1 MNDSKQI
8 VIQIITVCLYIVE
21 GAILLPFIDSGLN
34 AMNQQSTVAFIGG
47 LIWCV
52 FVIALFVYIIKTK
65 LNDNIARFIIN
76 TINFK

>member
-1 MNDSKQI
+1 MTDPKQL
-8 VIQIITVCLYIVE
+8 VRQIITVCLYIIE
-21 GAILLPFIDSGLN
+21 GAILLPFVDSGLN

-47 LIWCV
+47 LIWCL

-76 TINFK
+76 TLNF

>member
-1 MNDSKQI
+1 MTDSNQL
-8 VIQIITVCLYIVE
+8 VRQIITVCLYIIE
-21 GAILLPFIDSGLN
+21 GAILLPFVDSGLN

-47 LIWCV
+47 LIWCL

-76 TINFK
+76 TLNF

>member
-1 MNDSKQI
+1 MTDSKQL
-8 VIQIITVCLYIVE
+8 VRQIITVCLYIIE
-21 GAILLPFIDSGLN
+21 GAILLPFVDSGLN

-52 FVIALFVYIIKTK
+52 FVIALFVYIVKTK

-76 TINFK
+76 NLNF

>member
-1 MNDSKQI
+1 MNDLKHLIKQI
-8 VIQIITVCLYIVE
+8 IIICLYIIE
-21 GAILLPFIDSGLN
+21 GAILLPFVDSGLN

-47 LIWCV
+47 LIWCI

-76 TINFK
+76 NLNF

>member
-1 MNDSKQI
+1 MTDPKQL
-8 VIQIITVCLYIVE
+8 VRQIITVCLYIIE
-21 GAILLPFIDSGLN
+21 GAILLPFVDSGLN

-47 LIWCV
+47 LIWCL

-76 TINFK
+76 ALNF